1 MRRGHTLFELILVL
15 MLVGIAG
22 SVLVGAGSSLHDR
35 TAVIAAREA
44 LAGLVAEARSEALS
58 RGGATVHVSAAPWRA
73 WSEARGTTF
82 RTLELEKELGVSV
95 VLAGSRTSSELNFDA
110 LGLGRVASETVLF
123 RRGDAEAGLVISAFG
138 RVRRR

>member
-15 MLVGIAG
+15 MLAGIAG
-22 SVLVGAGSSLHDR
+22 SVLVGAGRGLHDR
-35 TAVIAAREA
+35 TAVVAAREA

-82 RTLELEKELGVSV
+82 RTLELERELGVSV
-95 VLAGSRTSSELNFDA
+95 VLARSRTSAELTFDA